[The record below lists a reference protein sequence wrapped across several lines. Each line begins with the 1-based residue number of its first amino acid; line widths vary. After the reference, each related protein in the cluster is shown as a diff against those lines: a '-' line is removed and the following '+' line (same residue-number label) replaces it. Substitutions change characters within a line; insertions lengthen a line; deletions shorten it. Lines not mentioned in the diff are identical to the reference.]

1 LFFLQNFNPPQ
12 DTSTKAGEAMSFNKA
27 KALKTASKYVQ
38 GGKYQSAIE
47 EYRQIAQ
54 ADPSDVTTLNTLG
67 DLFVKVGQTSEA
79 IASFMHIA
87 EHYRVSG
94 FYLKSIAMLK
104 KVSKLDTGN
113 IDVSLKL
120 ATLYAQQKLIV
131 DARHQYLSVAE
142 HYIREG
148 QTKQALDIY
157 QKIADLDP
165 ENTAVQIKLAEAF
178 LRENQYDKAYDTFV
192 LAAGEMRRQS
202 KASEALQTYLRAIKA
217 QPSGQAA
224 LASAVNLYLERHEAQ
239 QAIDLIEG
247 LLAER
252 PNDAELLTLLAR
264 IYQTTQN
271 LEAAEIAIDKMLA
284 SARSR
289 YQYALDLSHAYVHRR
304 DVTGSLRV
312 FDRVRETL
320 YEYREEEKAAQL
332 LREILTVDS
341 QNLNAMTRLCG
352 VYERTHDDHLLVE
365 TLNLLVETAL
375 QNGSEP
381 AAIDA
386 LKRLLELEPDEIQ
399 HRRRLRQLTG
409 EEIET
414 SSDTI
419 GAGNYESS
427 PSPAAGMDFWDHE
440 ESEETSFNQP
450 SGEAKFSHQ
459 TMQESTVAVEPEETW
474 GEWSTDEAQSGDVY
488 ANEIAAESSFGEADA
503 MSDLA
508 TETFT
513 ATHAGSA
520 GNLREEL
527 ESVDFYLYQGMLDVA
542 RYTLES
548 IATQF
553 PNAPE
558 VQEKLAQLQAAETQT
573 AQTVLTSNNQ
583 LEVIAE
589 TAFEVTTPTIPAEPQ
604 ILIQPIVEETAA
616 PVSFNLQDVETGYI
630 VTPIADSIAV
640 QQMDQVSQFGNY
652 NASEFGQLAYVETGK
667 GELVAPSEATQ
678 SVSATQTTSQSSNT
692 SFDLFEGDEMGE
704 LLDFLGEFKV
714 ETEQHNPQED
724 FETHYN
730 LGQAYKEMDM
740 FEEAIEEFQQAF
752 KTVMNEPTHSDYVSC
767 CSMLAF
773 CFMQKGLPRLAV
785 VWLKKGL
792 ESPGRNEE
800 VYHALR
806 YDLADAY
813 AALGDFKDAY
823 NMFAEIYAVDVQ
835 YRGVKTRMQEIAAQ
849 MAG

>member
-1 LFFLQNFNPPQ
+1 
-12 DTSTKAGEAMSFNKA
+12 MSFNKA

-54 ADPSDVTTLNTLG
+54 ADPLDVTTLNTLG

-157 QKIADLDP
+157 QRIADLDP

-178 LRENQYDKAYDTFV
+178 LRENQNDKAYDTFV
-192 LAAGEMRRQS
+192 LAAGEMRRQN
-202 KASEALQTYLRAIKA
+202 KEGEALQTYLRAIKA
-217 QPSGQAA
+217 QPRSQAA
-224 LASAVNLYLERHEAQ
+224 LASAVNLYLERGESQ
-239 QAIDLIEG
+239 LAIDLIEN
-247 LLAER
+247 LLTEG

-264 IYQTTQN
+264 IYQSTRN
-271 LEAAEIAIDKMLA
+271 LEAAETAIDKMLY

-289 YQYALDLSHAYVHRR
+289 YQYGLDLSHLYVQRH
-304 DVTGSLRV
+304 DVTGALRV
-312 FDRVRETL
+312 FDRVVEIL

-332 LREILTVDS
+332 LRDILAVET
-341 QNLNAMTRLCG
+341 QHLGTLTRLSAI
-352 VYERTHDDHLLVE
+352 YERTHDDHLLVE
-365 TLNLLVETAL
+365 TLNLLTDAAIKT
-375 QNGSEP
+375 GSEP
-381 AAIDA
+381 AAINA
-386 LKRLLELEPDEIQ
+386 LQRLLELEPDEIQ
-399 HRRRLRQLTG
+399 HRRRLRQIVG
-409 EEIET
+409 EEAENP
-414 SSDTI
+414 SASFE
-419 GAGNYESS
+419 AGNYESKHS
-427 PSPAAGMDFWDHE
+427 PEAGMDFWDQA
-440 ESEETSFNQP
+440 ESEDASLSESQW
-450 SGEAKFSHQ
+450 EADSSNFSVQ
-459 TMQESTVAVEPEETW
+459 VQEAAVEAENEEIW
-474 GEWSTDEAQSGDVY
+474 GDAATDIAQSTNEY
-488 ANEIAAESSFGEADA
+488 ASNAKVELPHTNTNFFESAITEPSSA
-503 MSDLA
+503 SSV
-508 TETFT
+508 TVQETFEVMDESHT
-513 ATHAGSA
+513 SA
-520 GNLREEL
+520 NLRDEL

-553 PNAPE
+553 PHAPE
-558 VQEKLAQLQAAETQT
+558 VKEKFVQLQTAEAKAAQTILTPNNPFEVIEETTFELPSVRTEIPPEARISIPPVAEVSPRPASLSLQDIEVGYVVTPAIDSTSSQEAEKASIFLVQPNHSSQSHQPAPLLPVATEWAMKEAVIPAPENQSETQ
-573 AQTVLTSNNQ
+573 S
-583 LEVIAE
+583 
-589 TAFEVTTPTIPAEPQ
+589 
-604 ILIQPIVEETAA
+604 
-616 PVSFNLQDVETGYI
+616 
-630 VTPIADSIAV
+630 
-640 QQMDQVSQFGNY
+640 
-652 NASEFGQLAYVETGK
+652 AS
-667 GELVAPSEATQ
+667 
-678 SVSATQTTSQSSNT
+678 T

-704 LLDFLGEFKV
+704 LLDFLDEFKA
-714 ETEQHNPQED
+714 ETAQHNPQED

-752 KTVMNEPTHSDYVSC
+752 KAVMSDPTHADYVSC

-773 CFMQKGLPRLAV
+773 CFMQKALPRLAA

-792 ESPGRNEE
+792 ESPGRSED

-849 MAG
+849 MEG

>member
-1 LFFLQNFNPPQ
+1 
-12 DTSTKAGEAMSFNKA
+12 MSFNKA

-67 DLFVKVGQTSEA
+67 DLFVKVGQTTEA

-104 KVSKLDTGN
+104 KVSKLDVGN

-148 QTKQALDIY
+148 QSKQALEIY
-157 QKIADLDP
+157 QRIADLDP

-178 LRENQYDKAYDTFV
+178 MRENQPDKAYDTFV

-202 KASEALQTYLRAIKA
+202 KEGEALQTYLRAIKA
-217 QPSGQAA
+217 QPRGQAA
-224 LASAVNLYLERHEAQ
+224 LASAVNLYLEREESQ
-239 QAIDLIEG
+239 PAIELIES
-247 LLAER
+247 LLTER

-264 IYQTTQN
+264 IYQSTQN
-271 LEAAEIAIDKMLA
+271 LEAAETAIEKMLY
-284 SARSR
+284 SAHSR
-289 YQYALDLSHAYVHRR
+289 YQYGLDLGHSYVQRR
-304 DVTGSLRV
+304 DVAGALRV
-312 FDRVRETL
+312 FDRVAEIL

-332 LREILTVDS
+332 LRDILSLES
-341 QNLNAMTRLCG
+341 QHLGALTRLAA

-365 TLNLLVETAL
+365 TLNLLTDTAI
-375 QNGSEP
+375 QSGSEP
-381 AAIDA
+381 AAINA

-399 HRRRLRQLTG
+399 HRRRLRQIMG
-409 EEIET
+409 EEAEPD
-414 SSDTI
+414 SF
-419 GAGNYESS
+419 GAGHYESNSS
-427 PSPAAGMDFWDHE
+427 PQAGMDFWDQAE
-440 ESEETSFNQP
+440 GKDATVSESQPEAEFSDYAVQVQEAPVTVESEETWGSWSPEAAQP
-450 SGEAKFSHQ
+450 APEHATEAK
-459 TMQESTVAVEPEETW
+459 V
-474 GEWSTDEAQSGDVY
+474 
-488 ANEIAAESSFGEADA
+488 ESSFAETSFFEPTTIEPASPSGA
-503 MSDLA
+503 A
-508 TETFT
+508 TETFEVLDVSSST
-513 ATHAGSA
+513 SK
-520 GNLREEL
+520 LRDEL
-527 ESVDFYLYQGMLDVA
+527 ESVDFYLYQGMHDVA

-548 IATQF
+548 IAAQY
-553 PNAPE
+553 PNTPE
-558 VQEKLAQLQAAETQT
+558 VQEKLAQLQAAEAKT
-573 AQTVLTSNNQ
+573 AQTILTTEDQFEAVEEPTFDLPSVTATAP
-583 LEVIAE
+583 LEAPISISPIAE
-589 TAFEVTTPTIPAEPQ
+589 EAPAPISLSPQ
-604 ILIQPIVEETAA
+604 DI
-616 PVSFNLQDVETGYI
+616 ETGYL
-630 VTPIADSIAV
+630 VTSDTDS
-640 QQMDQVSQFGNY
+640 DSSQETEKAAIFLVHPN
-652 NASEFGQLAYVETGK
+652 NSSPSGQPDYSLSGTG
-667 GELVAPSEATQ
+667 EQTLVAPEKVVMPAPNHQPETP
-678 SVSATQTTSQSSNT
+678 SAST
-692 SFDLFEGDEMGE
+692 SFDLFEGDEMGD
-704 LLDFLGEFKV
+704 LLDFLDEFKA
-714 ETEQHNPQED
+714 ETAQHKPQED

-730 LGQAYKEMDM
+730 LGQAYKEMEM

-752 KTVMNEPTHSDYVSC
+752 KAVMSDPTHLDYVSC

-773 CFMQKGLPRLAV
+773 CFTQKGLPRLAV

-792 ESPGRNEE
+792 ESPGRNED

-823 NMFAEIYAVDVQ
+823 NIFAEIYAVDVQ

-849 MAG
+849 MDR

>member
-1 LFFLQNFNPPQ
+1 
-12 DTSTKAGEAMSFNKA
+12 MSFNKA

-157 QKIADLDP
+157 QRIADLDP

-178 LRENQYDKAYDTFV
+178 LRENQNDKAYDTFI
-192 LAAGEMRRQS
+192 LAAGEMRRQN
-202 KASEALQTYLRAIKA
+202 KDGEALQTYLRAIQA
-217 QPSGQAA
+217 QPRNQAA
-224 LASAVNLYLERHEAQ
+224 LASAVNLYLEREESHS
-239 QAIDLIEG
+239 AIELIEN

-264 IYQTTQN
+264 IYQSTQN
-271 LEAAEIAIDKMLA
+271 LEAAEAAIDKMLY

-289 YQYALDLSHAYVHRR
+289 YQYALDLGHAYVQRH
-304 DVTGSLRV
+304 DVTGALRV
-312 FDRVRETL
+312 FDRAVEVL

-332 LREILTVDS
+332 LRDILVAEAHHLGT
-341 QNLNAMTRLCG
+341 LTRLSA

-365 TLNLLVETAL
+365 TLNLLADTAI
-375 QNGSEP
+375 QSGSEP
-381 AAIDA
+381 AAISA
-386 LKRLLELEPDEIQ
+386 LTRLLELEPDEIQ
-399 HRRRLRQLTG
+399 HRRRLRQIAG
-409 EEIET
+409 EEAEH
-414 SSDTI
+414 SAPAFES
-419 GAGNYESS
+419 GNYENKR
-427 PSPAAGMDFWDHE
+427 SPAAGMDFWDQA
-440 ESEETSFNQP
+440 ESEEAAISGSQPEGDFSAPAIHVQEATAVVETAEPWGGWFAEPAQPTNEHGPDEQIAATPHFFESALPTP
-450 SGEAKFSHQ
+450 SG
-459 TMQESTVAVEPEETW
+459 
-474 GEWSTDEAQSGDVY
+474 
-488 ANEIAAESSFGEADA
+488 AAP
-503 MSDLA
+503 
-508 TETFT
+508 ETFEIM
-513 ATHAGSA
+513 GGISSSSK
-520 GNLREEL
+520 LREEL

-548 IATQF
+548 IAAQF

-558 VQEKLAQLQAAETQT
+558 VKEKLAQLQAAEAKT
-573 AQTVLTSNNQ
+573 AQTILTPDNPFEVVEEVTFESPSVTAEAPTEAQ
-583 LEVIAE
+583 ISIQPVIEAEPTPVALSLHDLEV
-589 TAFEVTTPTIPAEPQ
+589 
-604 ILIQPIVEETAA
+604 
-616 PVSFNLQDVETGYI
+616 GYI
-630 VTPIADSIAV
+630 VTPVTDSAPVQEAEKAATFLVHPNGPTHSQQPAPPLPVAADWV
-640 QQMDQVSQFGNY
+640 MT
-652 NASEFGQLAYVETGK
+652 ET
-667 GELVAPSEATQ
+667 VAPAPEKQTT
-678 SVSATQTTSQSSNT
+678 TQTAST

-704 LLDFLGEFKV
+704 LLDFLDEFKA
-714 ETEQHNPQED
+714 ETAQHNPQED
-724 FETHYN
+724 FDTHYN

-740 FEEAIEEFQQAF
+740 FEEAIEEFQQGF
-752 KTVMNEPTHSDYVSC
+752 KAIMNDPTHSDYVSC

-773 CFMQKGLPRLAV
+773 CFMQKGLPRLAT

-792 ESPGRNEE
+792 ESPGRNED

-806 YDLADAY
+806 YDLANAY

-835 YRGVKTRMQEIAAQ
+835 YRGVRTRMQEIAAQ
-849 MAG
+849 MEG

>member
-1 LFFLQNFNPPQ
+1 
-12 DTSTKAGEAMSFNKA
+12 MSFNKA
-27 KALKTASKYVQ
+27 KAIKTASKYVQ

-148 QTKQALDIY
+148 QTKQALEIY
-157 QKIADLDP
+157 QRIADLDP

-178 LRENQYDKAYDTFV
+178 LRENQNDKAYDTFV
-192 LAAGEMRRQS
+192 LVAGEMRRQNKES
-202 KASEALQTYLRAIKA
+202 DALQTYLRAIKA
-217 QPSGQAA
+217 QPRGQAA
-224 LASAVNLYLERHEAQ
+224 LASAVTLYLEREESQ
-239 QAIDLIEG
+239 LAIELIET
-247 LLAER
+247 LLVER

-264 IYQTTQN
+264 IYQSTQN
-271 LEAAEIAIDKMLA
+271 LEAAEIAVEKMLY

-289 YQYALDLSHAYVHRR
+289 YQYGLDLGHSYVQRH
-304 DVTGSLRV
+304 DVTGALRV
-312 FDRVRETL
+312 FDRVVEIL

-332 LREILTVDS
+332 LRDILATES
-341 QNLNAMTRLCG
+341 KHLGALTRLST

-365 TLNLLVETAL
+365 TLNLLADSAL
-375 QNGSEP
+375 QSGSEP
-381 AAIDA
+381 AAISA

-399 HRRRLRQLTG
+399 HRRRLRQLVG
-409 EEIET
+409 EEVEPP
-414 SSDTI
+414 SDSF
-419 GAGNYESS
+419 GGGNYESKSS
-427 PSPAAGMDFWDHE
+427 PNAGMDFWDQAE
-440 ESEETSFNQP
+440 GEDSAFSEPQPEANSSNYSIKVQEATVVAESEETWGSWSAEAAQQAN
-450 SGEAKFSHQ
+450 EAKVEAPCTDTTFGEP
-459 TMQESTVAVEPEETW
+459 TM
-474 GEWSTDEAQSGDVY
+474 
-488 ANEIAAESSFGEADA
+488 IESSSAA
-503 MSDLA
+503 SV
-508 TETFT
+508 TVQETFEVMDVSSST
-513 ATHAGSA
+513 AK
-520 GNLREEL
+520 LRDEL

-553 PNAPE
+553 PKAPE
-558 VQEKLAQLQAAETQT
+558 VKEKLAQLQAAEAKI
-573 AQTVLTSNNQ
+573 AQTILTTDDQ
-583 LEVIAE
+583 FEVIE
-589 TAFEVTTPTIPAEPQ
+589 EISFESSSVA
-604 ILIQPIVEETAA
+604 TAA
-616 PVSFNLQDVETGYI
+616 PPTAQISIRQVAEEAPTPASFSTQDIETGYI
-630 VTPIADSIAV
+630 VTPVTGSDSIQEAEKASIPLV
-640 QQMDQVSQFGNY
+640 HPNNSPQNGQPAYPVSGT
-652 NASEFGQLAYVETGK
+652 AERTM
-667 GELVAPSEATQ
+667 VAPQEAVTPAPEKQPNIQ
-678 SVSATQTTSQSSNT
+678 SAST
-692 SFDLFEGDEMGE
+692 SFDLFDGDEMGD
-704 LLDFLGEFKV
+704 LLDFLDEFKA
-714 ETEQHNPQED
+714 ESAQHKPQED

-752 KTVMNEPTHSDYVSC
+752 KTIMSDPANTDYVSC

-773 CFMQKGLPRLAV
+773 CFMQKELPRLAV

-792 ESPGRNEE
+792 ESPGRNED

-823 NMFAEIYAVDVQ
+823 NIFAEIYAVDVQ

-849 MAG
+849 MN

>member
-1 LFFLQNFNPPQ
+1 
-12 DTSTKAGEAMSFNKA
+12 MSFNKA
-27 KALKTASKYVQ
+27 KSLKTASKYVQ

-67 DLFVKVGQTSEA
+67 DLFVKVGQTTEA

-148 QTKQALDIY
+148 QGKQALEVY

-178 LRENQYDKAYDTFV
+178 MRENQNDKAYDTFV

-202 KASEALQTYLRAIKA
+202 KEGEALQTYLRAIKA
-217 QPSGQAA
+217 QPRGQAA
-224 LASAVNLYLERHEAQ
+224 LASAVNLYLERQEAQ
-239 QAIDLIEG
+239 QAIDLIEN
-247 LLAER
+247 LLIER
-252 PNDAELLTLLAR
+252 PDDAELLTLLAR
-264 IYQTTQN
+264 IYQSTQN
-271 LEAAEIAIDKMLA
+271 LEAAETAIDKMLA

-289 YQYALDLSHAYVHRR
+289 YQYALDLSHSYVQRR
-304 DVTGSLRV
+304 DVVGALRV

-332 LREILTVDS
+332 LRDVLAVDLKNLTA
-341 QNLNAMTRLCG
+341 LTRLAA

-399 HRRRLRQLTG
+399 HRRRLHQLTG
-409 EEIET
+409 EEIES
-414 SSDTI
+414 SSDA
-419 GAGNYESS
+419 GGVGNYVSNHS
-427 PSPAAGMDFWDHE
+427 PNAGMDFWDQAE
-440 ESEETSFNQP
+440 REETALNQSP
-450 SGEAKFSHQ
+450 AAADFADHSVQVQEA
-459 TMQESTVAVEPEETW
+459 TVAVEQEEAW
-474 GEWSTDEAQSGDVY
+474 GGWSTNAAQSAGVR
-488 ANEIAAESSFGEADA
+488 AEEVKVESSFGEASLTPETTSGA
-503 MSDLA
+503 A
-508 TETFT
+508 TETLAVT
-513 ATHAGSA
+513 QTSSLT

-558 VQEKLAQLQAAETQT
+558 VQEKLAQLQAAEAQT
-573 AQTVLTSNNQ
+573 AQTVLTPDDQ
-583 LEVIAE
+583 FKVVEERV
-589 TAFEVTTPTIPAEPQ
+589 FEVTTTAVPTEPQ
-604 ILIQPIVEETAA
+604 ILIQPVAEEMSA
-616 PVSFNLQDVETGYI
+616 PVSLSLQDIETGYI
-630 VTPIADSIAV
+630 VTPVTDFAV
-640 QQMDQVSQFGNY
+640 AQEEVTAPRFLDHPSDASQD
-652 NASEFGQLAYVETGK
+652 GQLAYAEPVQGA
-667 GELVAPSEATQ
+667 LVTPNEAVQTAPEN
-678 SVSATQTTSQSSNT
+678 QTTSQSSST

-704 LLDFLGEFKV
+704 LLDFLDEFKV
-714 ETEQHNPQED
+714 ETEQHKPQED

-752 KTVMNEPTHSDYVSC
+752 KAVMSEPMHSDYVSC

-792 ESPGRNEE
+792 ESPGRNED

-806 YDLADAY
+806 YDLANAY

-823 NMFAEIYAVDVQ
+823 NIFAEIYAVDVQ